1 MRCRYCGYEIPDGI
15 LYCEKCGGEVRIVPD
30 YNPLDDMLAAHV
42 KEALNNTGR
51 NGRQNEGRRRANT
64 GRTAAMGSDGRT
76 AAMRSR
82 DGRTAAM
89 RADGR
94 TAAMRGAGG
103 RTAAMRSRDGRTAA
117 MRTADGRTAAMR
129 GTGGRTAA
137 MRSGTRRGNTAM
149 MQEETARRKQAE
161 RRKALKKKRR
171 NVLLTLF
178 LIFAAAAG
186 GVAALYFT
194 SYAGIV
200 YLGNRA
206 LGAGEYMKA
215 TDYFQKAISRD
226 KTKADAYEGLSK
238 VYIAQNDLSEAESL
252 FLGALDKQPENAE
265 LYRAAFE
272 FYLDTKQPMGIPS
285 LLSSADS
292 KILEELPEYVVSEP
306 EFSLDDKTV
315 FDDVQQLT
323 ITSPDGVIRYT
334 VDGSLPDTDSTEF
347 KEPLQLSEGTNMI
360 KAIAVNKNGV
370 PSQTVEKQFVIEL
383 PIEDAPAVSPS
394 TGQYDFAQSIEVKV
408 PDEYEAFYTMD
419 GTDPT
424 TASDKYTGPIEMPK
438 GETLFKA
445 ILVTKSGRVSGI
457 TTRNYVRE

>member
-42 KEALNNTGR
+42 KEALNHTGR
-51 NGRQNEGRRRANT
+51 DGRRNEERRRANT
-64 GRTAAMGSDGRT
+64 GRTAAMRGNGRTAVMRSDGRT
-76 AAMRSR
+76 SAMR
-82 DGRTAAM
+82 GG
-89 RADGR
+89 DGR
-94 TAAMRGAGG
+94 TAAMRGN
-103 RTAAMRSRDGRTAA
+103 
-117 MRTADGRTAAMR
+117 
-129 GTGGRTAA
+129 GRTAA
-137 MRSGTRRGNTAM
+137 MRSGGRTAAMRPNGRTSAMRGDSRTAAMRTGNRRGNTARM
-149 MQEETARRKQAE
+149 QAE

-171 NVLLTLF
+171 NVLLVLF
-178 LIFAAAAG
+178 LILAAIAG
-186 GVAALYFT
+186 GVIALYFT

-215 TDYFQKAISRD
+215 TDYFQRAISKD
-226 KTKADAYEGLSK
+226 KTKPDAYKGLSK
-238 VYIAQNDLSEAESL
+238 VYIGQNDLSEAESL
-252 FLGALDKQPENAE
+252 FLGALDKQPENAK

-285 LLSSADS
+285 LLSNADS

-323 ITSPDGVIRYT
+323 ITSADGGIRYT
-334 VDGSLPDTDSTEF
+334 VDGSLPDTDSAEF
-347 KEPLQLSEGTNMI
+347 KEPLQLSEGTNVI

>member
-30 YNPLDDMLAAHV
+30 YNPLDDMLEAHV
-42 KEALNNTGR
+42 KDALNHTGQSR
-51 NGRQNEGRRRANT
+51 RQDKEQQRSRS
-64 GRTAAMGSDGRT
+64 GRTTVIRTDGRT
-76 AAMRSR
+76 AAI
-82 DGRTAAM
+82 RT
-89 RADGR
+89 
-94 TAAMRGAGG
+94 AGG
-103 RTAAMRSRDGRTAA
+103 RTAAMR
-117 MRTADGRTAAMR
+117 
-129 GTGGRTAA
+129 TGARC
-137 MRSGTRRGNTAM
+137 GNTARPRA
-149 MQEETARRKQAE
+149 EAVRRKQVK
-161 RRKALKKKRR
+161 RKKALKRKRR
-171 NVLLTLF
+171 NVLLILF
-178 LIFAAAAG
+178 LTLAAIAG
-186 GVAALYFT
+186 GIAALYFT

-206 LGAGEYMKA
+206 LGAGEYTKA
-215 TDYFQKAISRD
+215 TDYFRRALSKD
-226 KTKADAYEGLSK
+226 KTKPDAYKGLSK
-238 VYIAQNDLSEAESL
+238 VYIGQNDLSEAESL
-252 FLGALDKQPENAE
+252 FLGALEKQPENAE
-265 LYRAAFE
+265 LYRAVFE
-272 FYLDTKQPMGIPS
+272 FYLDTKQPMGIPA

-323 ITSPDGVIRYT
+323 ITSSDGKVCYT
-334 VDGSLPDTDSTEF
+334 TDDSLPDTDSTEF
-347 KEPLQLSEGTNMI
+347 KEPIQLSEGTNII
-360 KAIAVNKNGV
+360 KAIAINKNGV

-394 TGQYDFAQSIEVKV
+394 TGQYDYAQSIEVKV

>member
-51 NGRQNEGRRRANT
+51 NGRQNEGRRRVNT

-94 TAAMRGAGG
+94 TAAMR
-103 RTAAMRSRDGRTAA
+103 
-117 MRTADGRTAAMR
+117 
-129 GTGGRTAA
+129 
-137 MRSGTRRGNTAM
+137 SGTRRGNTAM
-149 MQEETARRKQAE
+149 MQEEAARRKQAE

-178 LIFAAAAG
+178 LILAAVAG

-272 FYLDTKQPMGIPS
+272 FYLNTKQPMGIPS

>member
-51 NGRQNEGRRRANT
+51 NGRQNEGRRRVNT

-89 RADGR
+89 RAD
-94 TAAMRGAGG
+94 
-103 RTAAMRSRDGRTAA
+103 
-117 MRTADGRTAAMR
+117 
-129 GTGGRTAA
+129 GRTAA

-178 LIFAAAAG
+178 LILAAVAG

-272 FYLDTKQPMGIPS
+272 FYLNTKQPMGIPS

-323 ITSPDGVIRYT
+323 ITSPDGVICYT

>member
-51 NGRQNEGRRRANT
+51 NGRQNEGRRRVNT

-89 RADGR
+89 RAD
-94 TAAMRGAGG
+94 
-103 RTAAMRSRDGRTAA
+103 
-117 MRTADGRTAAMR
+117 
-129 GTGGRTAA
+129 GRTAA

-178 LIFAAAAG
+178 LILAAVAG

-272 FYLDTKQPMGIPS
+272 FYLNTKQPMGIPS